1 MLANLLCPK
10 HDRGDD
16 SFGYRVLDSSFQLS
30 FWCYLCVL
38 SFRYAFFFSS
48 FAAEPPLAE
57 KACMFELLSAAL
69 VRPLN
74 LEISVTANLASVCL
88 HDAKHACMSLYLHL
102 HLVC

>member
-1 MLANLLCPK
+1 MTEVTTTLVSVFETAPFSSHSHVICVFFP
-10 HDRGDD
+10 
-16 SFGYRVLDSSFQLS
+16 SAVL
-30 FWCYLCVL
+30 
-38 SFRYAFFFSS
+38 FFCS
-48 FAAEPPLAE
+48 FAAEPPLAG